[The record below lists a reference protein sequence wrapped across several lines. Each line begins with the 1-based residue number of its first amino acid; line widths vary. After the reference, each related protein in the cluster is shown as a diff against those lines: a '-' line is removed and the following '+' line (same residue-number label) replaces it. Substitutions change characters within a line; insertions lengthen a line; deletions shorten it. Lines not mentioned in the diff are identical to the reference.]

1 MEAFFEVLSSEF
13 TLFTNIFSSVVSFNI
28 FFMVVAGTFLG
39 LVVGAIPG
47 MTATMTLALL
57 IGITYNFG
65 FERAIALLIGI
76 YVGAI
81 YGGCIAS
88 IMINIP
94 GTPSAAATVFDG
106 FPLAKKGEGGLAIGV
121 GTITSFYGMIIGI
134 ICLILFTPIV
144 YQIALKIGAWEYF
157 FLAIFGVAICGNLS
171 SSEQP
176 IKGWIAGF
184 LGLFVSTIGLDPI
197 YNYPRFTFGNSQ
209 LLGGIFIIPALIGVF
224 GISEIV
230 NVLKEK
236 VPYSIPKKIGPII
249 PKLKTLKKYVTNG
262 IRSGLVGVFIGA
274 VPGVGEATASF
285 IAYDMAK
292 RASKEPETF
301 GKGNYQ
307 GVVAAE
313 TANNAC
319 IGGALIPILTLG
331 IPGSVGTA
339 LLMAAMI
346 VHGVRPGPMLRTEF
360 PGFTYH
366 VFILMLIASV
376 AMLVLGLLLARPLIA
391 LLKIRRDILM
401 PIIVPLCVI
410 GAYAANLRY
419 FDMRVMIVIGILAYI
434 FRWLEY
440 PLPPLVLGLILGDMA
455 DVQFRRAMLISGG
468 DPTRVFSRPISVAL
482 IIIIILMLFF
492 STGIG
497 GRISRRIS
505 KAFSGSK
512 K

>member
-1 MEAFFEVLSSEF
+1 METLFEVLALEVD
-13 TLFTNIFSSVVSFNI
+13 LFIEVFVNIVSLDI
-28 FFMVVAGTFLG
+28 VYLVVAGTLLG

-121 GTITSFYGMIIGI
+121 GTITSFFGMLLGI
-134 ICLILFTPIV
+134 TSLILFTPVV
-144 YQIALKIGAWEYF
+144 YRMALAVGAWEYF
-157 FLAIFGVAICGNLS
+157 FLAIFGVTICGNLS

-184 LGLFVSTIGLDPI
+184 LGLFVSTIGVDPI
-197 YNYPRFTFGNSQ
+197 YNFPRFTFGSSQ

-224 GISEIV
+224 GISEII

-249 PKLKTLKKYVTNG
+249 PKLSTLKKYIWNG
-262 IRSGLVGVFIGA
+262 LRSGMVGVFIGA
-274 VPGVGEATASF
+274 VPGVGESTASF

-292 RASKEPETF
+292 RASNEPETF

-376 AMLVLGLLLARPLIA
+376 AMLVLGLLLARALIT

-401 PIIVPLCVI
+401 PVIVPLCVI
-410 GAYAANLRY
+410 GAYATNLRY
-419 FDMRVMIVIGILAYI
+419 FDMRVMIIIGLLAYI

-455 DVQFRRAMLISGG
+455 DVQFRRAMLISAG
-468 DPTRVFSRPISVAL
+468 DITSIFQRPISISL
-482 IIIIILMLFF
+482 IIVIFLMLLF
-492 STGIG
+492 SSGLG
-497 GRISRRIS
+497 SRIS
-505 KAFSGSK
+505 KQIK
-512 K
+512 KHISVLRK

>member
-224 GISEIV
+224 GISE
-230 NVLKEK
+230 
-236 VPYSIPKKIGPII
+236 IPKKIGPII

>member
-1 MEAFFEVLSSEF
+1 MEALFEVFTSEF
-13 TLFTNIFSSVVSFNI
+13 ALFVNVFSDVVSFNI
-28 FFMVVAGTFLG
+28 LFMVVAGTFLG

-65 FERAIALLIGI
+65 FERAIAMLIGI

-121 GTITSFYGMIIGI
+121 GTITSFFGMMIGI
-134 ICLILFTPIV
+134 ISLILLTPIV
-144 YQIALKIGAWEYF
+144 YQLALAVGAWEYF
-157 FLAIFGVAICGNLS
+157 FLAIFGVTICGNLS
-171 SSEQP
+171 NSEQP
-176 IKGWIAGF
+176 LKGWIAGF

-197 YNYPRFTFGNSQ
+197 YNFPRFTFGNSQ
-209 LLGGIFIIPALIGVF
+209 LMGGIFIIPALIGVF
-224 GISEIV
+224 GISEII

-249 PKLKTLKKYVTNG
+249 PKLSTLKKYTGNG
-262 IRSGLVGVFIGA
+262 LRSGLIGVFIGA
-274 VPGVGEATASF
+274 IPGVGESTASF
-285 IAYDMAK
+285 VAYDMAK
-292 RASKEPETF
+292 RASSEPQSF

-346 VHGVRPGPMLRTEF
+346 VHGVRPGPMLRAEF

-376 AMLVLGLLLARPLIA
+376 AMLVLGLVLARALISM
-391 LLKIRRDILM
+391 LKIRRDILM

-419 FDMRVMIVIGILAYI
+419 FDMRVMIIIGILAYV

-440 PLPPLVLGLILGDMA
+440 PLPPLVLGLILGNMA
-455 DVQFRRAMLISGG
+455 DVQFRRAMLLSGG
-468 DPTRVFSRPISVAL
+468 DITVILQRPISLFLV
-482 IIIIILMLFF
+482 IIIFLMLLF
-492 STGIG
+492 SSGLG
-497 GRISRRIS
+497 SRITEQI
-505 KAFSGSK
+505 K
-512 K
+512 KHVSDLRK

>member
-292 RASKEPETF
+292 RASNEPETF